1 MITDEIMSKPKPHF
15 TTAKRAGDFIFVSGQ
30 LPFDADMNIVG
41 SSIEEQTRVCIENIS
56 QALEKI
62 GSSLIMVVKNTVWL
76 TNPEDFAAFNSTY
89 AQYFRE
95 NPPAR
100 ATVGAVL
107 MVPGARIEIEAVAYH
122 PL

>member
-1 MITDEIMSKPKPHF
+1 MITDEFMSKPKPHF

-30 LPFDADMNIVG
+30 LPFDANMNIVG

>member
-1 MITDEIMSKPKPHF
+1 MSKPKPHF
-15 TTAKRAGDFIFVSGQ
+15 TPAKRAGDFIFVSGQ

-41 SSIEEQTRVCIENIS
+41 STIEDQTRVCIEHIS
-56 QALEKI
+56 RALNAVD
-62 GSSLIMVVKNTVWL
+62 SSLDKVVKSMVWL
-76 TNPEDFAAFNSTY
+76 TDPEDFPAFNTEY
-89 AQYFRE
+89 ALFFPA

-100 ATVGAVL
+100 ATVGTVL